1 MFPPLLGGNDCARRV
16 EERCRSSDFII
27 PKQMAQNE
35 AGGGVRDGRTVGGAR
50 LQPSPARDLRVA
62 NLTLDLH

>member
-1 MFPPLLGGNDCARRV
+1 MFPPHLLLGGNDSARRV

-35 AGGGVRDGRTVGGAR
+35 AKGGGVGGWGGVAA
-50 LQPSPARDLRVA
+50 ARDLRVA
-62 NLTLDLH
+62 NLTPDLH